1 MMLADN
7 SLAELG
13 SCPVE
18 RRAGTGAVSQDM
30 HHHTIPHGQS
40 LYSPGAPRQS
50 AYRVESG
57 ALCHYVV
64 WPDGTHDVIEFAFP
78 GDIVG
83 LGSLGEY
90 VSTAQ
95 AMVDTAVVVI
105 GEKELEHALD
115 NDAAL
120 AARLASATDREFE
133 YLRRRALQP
142 GVRPVPNRLA
152 AYIIAVA
159 GSACRSG
166 ETHLDADTSG
176 EEALAGVLELPVASV
191 RDGLRVLISRGLI
204 AERDGAFV
212 IQDFAGLEQL
222 ADA

>member
-1 MMLADN
+1 MLADKA
-7 SLAELG
+7 LAELG
-13 SCPVE
+13 SRLAE
-18 RRAGTGAVSQDM
+18 RRAGTGSAGQDTF
-30 HHHTIPHGQS
+30 HHTIPHGQS
-40 LYSPGAPRQS
+40 LYTPGAPRQA

-78 GDIVG
+78 GDILG
-83 LGSLGEY
+83 LGSLGEH

-95 AMVDTAVVVI
+95 AMVDTAVSVI
-105 GEKELEHALD
+105 DEKELERALV

-142 GVRPVPNRLA
+142 GLRPVPNRLA

-166 ETHLDADTSG
+166 ETHLDADMSG
-176 EEALAGVLELPVASV
+176 EEALATVLELPVAEV
-191 RDGLRVLISRGLI
+191 RNGLTVLISRGLI

-212 IQDFAGLEQL
+212 IQDFAGLERL